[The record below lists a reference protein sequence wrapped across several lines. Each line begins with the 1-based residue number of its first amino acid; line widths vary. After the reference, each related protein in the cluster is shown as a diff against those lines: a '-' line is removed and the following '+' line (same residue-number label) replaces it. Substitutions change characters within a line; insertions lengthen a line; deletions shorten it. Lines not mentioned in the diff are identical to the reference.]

1 MKNNEIQLIIQQY
14 LKILD
19 REIVFED
26 LFIKEGIKEI
36 NLNVE
41 EFNKMFTQTLPFEL
55 IKVEGFE
62 NNIGKLNLKIS
73 EGGKIQVLI
82 EGVKLMVEISD
93 LAEEN
98 KEK

>member
-1 MKNNEIQLIIQQY
+1 
-14 LKILD
+14 
-19 REIVFED
+19 
-26 LFIKEGIKEI
+26 
-36 NLNVE
+36 
-41 EFNKMFTQTLPFEL
+41 MFTQTLPFEL

-62 NNIGKLNLKIS
+62 NKIGKLNLKIS